1 MYAGG
6 DGCNGKE
13 KMERSSKDPFPYDLT
28 QLQVFSFNNGI
39 AFLTV
44 YLAYKNK
51 DVQEIYQL
59 INPGYIDDKKQE
71 IQDSL
76 LAILEQEVFES
87 WHKEYDVQLK

>member
-1 MYAGG
+1 M
-6 DGCNGKE
+6 
-13 KMERSSKDPFPYDLT
+13 
-28 QLQVFSFNNGI
+28 
-39 AFLTV
+39 